1 MTVLWLTRHAE
12 TSIPTIFH
20 GAESD
25 VGLSDLG
32 RRQAVAA
39 AGWYREFGLT
49 AVVSSAMT
57 RAKDTAA
64 PIAAACGVEHHIE
77 PDLHERRVGVLSG
90 TAFSSEGGPWP
101 ETITRWVAG
110 ETAFTTPGAE
120 SFDQLRARLVPA
132 FERVADRFAGGRVLV
147 VAHGVVCKVLLLSL
161 LPGYGPAD
169 WMRIGRVA
177 NLAATELIR
186 DGATWAAGALH
197 PPRVD
202 GPLMVVPPP
211 VAALTAGAPTEAGEK
226 SQG

>member
-39 AGWYREFGLT
+39 AGWYRGFGLT

-77 PDLHERRVGVLSG
+77 PDLHERRGGGASG
-90 TAFSSEGGPWP
+90 PAGLFRGGP
-101 ETITRWVAG
+101 G
-110 ETAFTTPGAE
+110 
-120 SFDQLRARLVPA
+120 
-132 FERVADRFAGGRVLV
+132 AGGRSPSG
-147 VAHGVVCKVLLLSL
+147 AG
-161 LPGYGPAD
+161 GDAAPA
-169 WMRIGRVA
+169 
-177 NLAATELIR
+177 
-186 DGATWAAGALH
+186 
-197 PPRVD
+197 PRARAV
-202 GPLMVVPPP
+202 
-211 VAALTAGAPTEAGEK
+211 
-226 SQG
+226 